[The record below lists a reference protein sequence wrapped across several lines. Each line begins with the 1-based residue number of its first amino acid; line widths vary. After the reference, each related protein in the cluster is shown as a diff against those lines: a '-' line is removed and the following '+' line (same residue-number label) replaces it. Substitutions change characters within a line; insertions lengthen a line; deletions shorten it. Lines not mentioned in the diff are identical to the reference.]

1 MEREVLQSS
10 WMTSQD
16 RRLDSLSHHEPPR
29 QVSMY
34 SSSMASRFIIALL
47 VTGVMFPA
55 VASAASLV
63 RQAGEVETPQSGV
76 TVESVTPEEANVST
90 IPVLPGANQ
99 QAYRREVM
107 TLALMGGM
115 GVVCTGLA
123 SFAVWMLH
131 RNSHTL
137 PPRSP

>member
-34 SSSMASRFIIALL
+34 LSSMASRFLFALL
-47 VTGVMFPA
+47 LTGVIFPA
-55 VASAASLV
+55 GDSAASTV
-63 RQAGEVETPQSGV
+63 SQAGEVETPESGI
-76 TVESVTPEEANVST
+76 TVESVTPEKANAST

-123 SFAVWMLH
+123 CFAVWMLH
-131 RNSHTL
+131 RNSHTM

>member
-34 SSSMASRFIIALL
+34 SSSTASRFIIALL

-123 SFAVWMLH
+123 CFAVWMLH

>member
-123 SFAVWMLH
+123 CFAVWMLH
-131 RNSHTL
+131 RNAHTL

>member
-123 SFAVWMLH
+123 CFAVWMLH
-131 RNSHTL
+131 RNSHTP

>member
-123 SFAVWMLH
+123 CFAGWMLH

>member
-34 SSSMASRFIIALL
+34 SSSMASLFIIALL

-123 SFAVWMLH
+123 CFAVWMLH

-137 PPRSP
+137 PPRST

>member
-55 VASAASLV
+55 VASASFPV
-63 RQAGEVETPQSGV
+63 TQAGEVETPESGV

-123 SFAVWMLH
+123 CFAVWMLH

>member
-63 RQAGEVETPQSGV
+63 RQAGEVETPESGV

-123 SFAVWMLH
+123 CFAVWMLH
-131 RNSHTL
+131 RNSHTM

>member
-1 MEREVLQSS
+1 MERELLQSS

-123 SFAVWMLH
+123 CFAVWMLH

>member
-10 WMTSQD
+10 RMTSQD

-123 SFAVWMLH
+123 CFAVWMLH

>member
-63 RQAGEVETPQSGV
+63 RQAGEVETPESGV

-123 SFAVWMLH
+123 CFAVWMLH

>member
-123 SFAVWMLH
+123 CFAVWMLH
-131 RNSHTL
+131 RNSHTM

>member
-1 MEREVLQSS
+1 MKL
-10 WMTSQD
+10 QD
-16 RRLDSLSHHEPPR
+16 RRLDSPSQHEPPR

-34 SSSMASRFIIALL
+34 STSIASRFLIALL
-47 VTGVMFPA
+47 LTGVFLP
-55 VASAASLV
+55 VWVSAASPV
-63 RQAGEVETPQSGV
+63 GQEGEVEKSESRV
-76 TVESVTPEEANVST
+76 TVESVAPEKANGSA

-123 SFAVWMLH
+123 CFAVWMLH

-137 PPRSP
+137 PPR

>member
-55 VASAASLV
+55 VASAASPV
-63 RQAGEVETPQSGV
+63 RQSGEVETPESGV

-123 SFAVWMLH
+123 CFAVWMLH

>member
-10 WMTSQD
+10 WMTLHD

-34 SSSMASRFIIALL
+34 SSSMASRSIIALL

-123 SFAVWMLH
+123 CFAVWMLH

>member
-10 WMTSQD
+10 WMKSQD

-123 SFAVWMLH
+123 CFAVWMLH

>member
-1 MEREVLQSS
+1 MEWELLQSS
-10 WMTSQD
+10 WMTLQD

-55 VASAASLV
+55 VASSASLV

-76 TVESVTPEEANVST
+76 TVESVTPEEANFST
-90 IPVLPGANQ
+90 IPVLTGANQ

-123 SFAVWMLH
+123 CFAVWMLH

>member
-123 SFAVWMLH
+123 CFAVWMLH